1 MKSCINLYLQTE
13 YSLLS
18 SLIRVNDISDV
29 LKELEYDCCAI
40 CDDNMYGVLKFYN
53 TCINNNIKPII
64 GLKVTFKYENFE
76 SSLLLYA
83 MNNIGYQNLLKIS
96 SIKNLK
102 KDLFVIDDIAPYT
115 FNVLCVIPSIEND
128 SIKYLLNNSFDKA
141 DSVLYSYKQL
151 FNDLYL
157 GIDMQSSFLRK
168 NNETIVNFGKK
179 HNIKCVAINRTAYYR
194 DNDVNCYKILRSISL
209 NTKNYELKEEEYK
222 MSFLSNSEMGILFY
236 GYDQLLENTLE
247 IKNKCNV
254 NIKFDNY
261 KLPTYDISDSKQYL
275 EDLCK
280 MGLNKRLKQRQLLN
294 EQIDVN
300 VYKERLFYE
309 LDVIN
314 KMGFTD
320 YFLIVFDYVR
330 FAKTNDICVGPGRG
344 SAGGSLVSYCLGITE
359 IDPIKY
365 NLLFERFLNP
375 ERISMPD
382 IDVDFPDDRR
392 DDVIKYIGNRFG
404 VDRVAHI
411 NTFGTLKPRLAIRDV
426 ARVMELNENKLK
438 EVLKFIPQASGSG
451 LKEIISQ
458 SVYLQKLIE
467 NDDEINKLFEY
478 ALKIEDLPR
487 NCSTHAAGIIMAD
500 MPLNNYTALQDGIN
514 GLNQTQFEASDLE
527 QLGLVKMDVLGIRN
541 LSIIKNVINDV
552 KKTKNIDININ
563 NIPLNDSKVMDLLK
577 KGDTL
582 GIFQLESD
590 GVRKLL
596 IDMKC
601 SSLDDIV
608 NATSLYR
615 PGPMEM
621 IPLFIKR
628 KFGEKYELIHPDLK
642 DILDETYGIIVFQEQ
657 IMLIARKFAG
667 YSLGQADILR
677 RAISKKKID
686 LIKSE
691 REKFILNSVK
701 NGYPEEKAI
710 EIYNYI
716 EKFANYGFNKSHG
729 VAYGLIAYQMA
740 YLKTYHY
747 KSFMCALMTNN
758 IGSVN
763 SMMKYIMECKKNKID
778 VFIPNINISKKQ
790 FVYDEK
796 GLYYPLIG
804 INNIGEVV
812 VNELLMERDKNGLFK
827 NYDDFVSRT
836 NNILNKKQFTNLVH
850 AGALDCFNHSRKAM
864 VNMYETV
871 LQKMN
876 YIKTLGS
883 SIINTEFDD
892 EEYNFDE
899 ISLCEKESLGFN
911 LKYSS
916 FSRFVSLK
924 EKYNCVDLSNC
935 ELNKE
940 NRTIV
945 SFRSIR
951 VIKTKKNDEMAFVSL
966 FDDSMEIEGVLF
978 PLTYNKFKNFIK
990 TGQTYLITYKLENR
1004 NEKCQAIIESIY
1016 NLT

>member
-1 MKSCINLYLQTE
+1 MNNSINLYLQTE

-18 SLIRVNDISDV
+18 SLIRIKTLPNL
-29 LKELEYDCCAI
+29 LKELDYDCCAI
-40 CDDNMYGVLKFYN
+40 CDDEMYGVFKFYN
-53 TCINNNIKPII
+53 ECLNNNIKPII
-64 GLKVTFKYENFE
+64 GLKITFKYENFD

-83 MNNIGYQNLLKIS
+83 MNNVGYGNLLKIC
-96 SIKNLK
+96 SIKNLD
-102 KDLFVIDDIAPYT
+102 KDN
-115 FNVLCVIPSIEND
+115 FNINSLIGLTYGVLCVIPSFENEV
-128 SIKYLLNNSFDKA
+128 IKYYVNNSFDKA
-141 DSVLYSYKQL
+141 KQVLNNYKQL
-151 FNDLYL
+151 FSDLYL
-157 GIDMQSSFLRK
+157 GIDLQTNSSYKYINEFIK
-168 NNETIVNFGKK
+168 FSNNNNV
-179 HNIKCVAINRTAYYR
+179 KCVAINKTAYYQ
-194 DNDVNCYKILRSISL
+194 DNDVNAYKIVRSISL
-209 NTKNYELKEEEYK
+209 NSKNYELSEQEYK
-222 MSFLSNSEMGILFY
+222 MAFLSNVEMGLLFNNY
-236 GYDQLLENTLE
+236 KQLLDNTIE

-254 NIKFDNY
+254 TIEQGSY
-261 KLPTYDISDSKQYL
+261 KLPTFDIENSEQYL

-280 MGLNKRLKQRQLLN
+280 LGLNKRLSQKQKTLEKINVN
-294 EQIDVN
+294 E
-300 VYKERLFYE
+300 YKERLFYE
-309 LDVIN
+309 LNIIN

-375 ERISMPD
+375 ERVSMPD

-392 DDVIKYIGNRFG
+392 DDVIRYIGKSFG

-411 NTFGTLKPRLAIRDV
+411 NTFGTFKPRLAIRDV
-426 ARVMELNENKLK
+426 ARMSNLNDNKLK
-438 EVLKFIPQASGSG
+438 EIMKFIPQASGES
-451 LKEIISQ
+451 LKDIINDTEYIQRLIQSDEEIS
-458 SVYLQKLIE
+458 
-467 NDDEINKLFEY
+467 KLFEY

-500 MPLNNYTALQDGIN
+500 KPLNNYTALQLGIN

-552 KKTKNIDININ
+552 KEKYDIDIKIN
-563 NIPLNDSKVMDLLK
+563 NIPLNDPKVMSVLR

-601 SSLDDIV
+601 SSLNDIV

-621 IPLFIKR
+621 IPEFVKR
-628 KFGEKYELIHPDLK
+628 KFGEKYELVHPDLK

-667 YSLGQADILR
+667 YTLGQADILR
-677 RAISKKKID
+677 RAISKKKQE

-691 REKFILNSVK
+691 REKFIKASVK
-701 NGYPEEKAI
+701 NGYKEEKAI

-729 VAYGLIAYQMA
+729 VAYAIIAYQMA
-740 YLKTYHY
+740 YLKTYYY

-758 IGSVN
+758 IGGIN
-763 SMMKYIMECKKNKID
+763 STIKYVMECRKNKID
-778 VFIPNINISKKQ
+778 VLVPNINKSSRTY
-790 FVYDEK
+790 VYDDL
-796 GLYYPLIG
+796 GLYYPLLG
-804 INNIGEVV
+804 INNLGEVV
-812 VNELLMERDKNGLFK
+812 VNELLDERKKGLFAS
-827 NYDDFVSRT
+827 YDDFVGRT
-836 NNILNKKQFTNLVH
+836 SDIINKKQFINLVNS
-850 AGALDCFNHSRKAM
+850 GALDCFKHSRKSM
-864 VNMYETV
+864 VEMYDTV

-892 EEYNFDE
+892 EEYTFEE
-899 ISLCEKESLGFN
+899 ISFNEKEALGFN
-911 LKYSS
+911 LKYSH
-916 FSRFVSLK
+916 FVKYYSLK
-924 EKYNCVDLSNC
+924 TKYNCNDL
-935 ELNKE
+935 LNYNLNSINKS
-940 NRTIV
+940 IV
-945 SFRSIR
+945 VFRSIR
-951 VIKTKKNDEMAFVSL
+951 VIKTKKNDEMAFITMY
-966 FDDSMEIEGVLF
+966 DDSSELDGVLF
-978 PLTYNKFKNFIK
+978 PMTFIK
-990 TGQTYLITYKLENR
+990 YKNILEQNKTYLISYKVENR
-1004 NEKCQAIIESIY
+1004 NEKLQAVIDTIY
-1016 NLT
+1016 NLS

>member
-1 MKSCINLYLQTE
+1 MNNSINLYLQTE

-18 SLIRVNDISDV
+18 SLIRIKTLPNL
-29 LKELEYDCCAI
+29 LKELDYDCCAI
-40 CDDNMYGVLKFYN
+40 CDDEMYGVFKFYN
-53 TCINNNIKPII
+53 ECLNNNIKPII
-64 GLKVTFKYENFE
+64 GLKITFKYENFD

-83 MNNIGYQNLLKIS
+83 MNNVGYENLLKIC
-96 SIKNLK
+96 SIKNLD
-102 KDLFVIDDIAPYT
+102 KDN
-115 FNVLCVIPSIEND
+115 FNINSLIGLTYGVLCVIPSFENEV
-128 SIKYLLNNSFDKA
+128 IKYYVNNSFDKA
-141 DSVLYSYKQL
+141 KQVLNNYKQL
-151 FNDLYL
+151 FSDLYL
-157 GIDMQSSFLRK
+157 GIDLQTNSSYKYINEFIK
-168 NNETIVNFGKK
+168 FSNNNNV
-179 HNIKCVAINRTAYYR
+179 KCVAINKTAYYQ
-194 DNDVNCYKILRSISL
+194 DNDVNAYKIVRSISL
-209 NTKNYELKEEEYK
+209 NSKNYELSEQEYK
-222 MSFLSNSEMGILFY
+222 MAFLSKVEMGLLFNNY
-236 GYDQLLENTLE
+236 KQLLDNTIE

-254 NIKFDNY
+254 TIEQGSY
-261 KLPTYDISDSKQYL
+261 KLPTFDIENSKQYL

-280 MGLNKRLKQRQLLN
+280 LGLNKRLSQKQQVLEKFNVN
-294 EQIDVN
+294 E
-300 VYKERLFYE
+300 YKERLFYE
-309 LDVIN
+309 LNIIN

-375 ERISMPD
+375 ERVSMPD

-392 DDVIKYIGNRFG
+392 DDVIRYIGKRFG

-411 NTFGTLKPRLAIRDV
+411 NTFGTFKPRLAIRDV
-426 ARVMELNENKLK
+426 ARMSNLNDNKLK
-438 EVLKFIPQASGSG
+438 EIMKFIPQASGES
-451 LKEIISQ
+451 LKDIINNTEYIQRLIQSDEEIS
-458 SVYLQKLIE
+458 
-467 NDDEINKLFEY
+467 KLFEY

-500 MPLNNYTALQDGIN
+500 KPLNNYTALQLGIN

-552 KKTKNIDININ
+552 KEKYNIDIKIN
-563 NIPLNDSKVMDLLK
+563 NIPLNDPKVMNVLR
-577 KGDTL
+577 KGDAL

-601 SSLDDIV
+601 SSLNDIV

-621 IPLFIKR
+621 IPEFVKR

-667 YSLGQADILR
+667 YTLGQADILR
-677 RAISKKKID
+677 RAISKKKQE

-691 REKFILNSVK
+691 REKFIKASVK
-701 NGYPEEKAI
+701 NGYKEEKAI

-729 VAYGLIAYQMA
+729 VAYAIIAYQMA
-740 YLKTYHY
+740 YLKTYYY

-758 IGSVN
+758 IGGIN
-763 SMMKYIMECKKNKID
+763 STIKYVMECRKNKID
-778 VFIPNINISKKQ
+778 VLVPNINKSSRTY
-790 FVYDEK
+790 VYDDL
-796 GLYYPLIG
+796 GLYYPLLG
-804 INNIGEVV
+804 INNLGEVV
-812 VNELLMERDKNGLFK
+812 VNELLNERKKGLFAS
-827 NYDDFVSRT
+827 YDDFVGRT
-836 NNILNKKQFTNLVH
+836 SDIINKKQFINLVNS
-850 AGALDCFNHSRKAM
+850 GALDCFKHSRKSM
-864 VNMYETV
+864 VEMYDTV

-892 EEYNFDE
+892 EEYTFEE
-899 ISLCEKESLGFN
+899 ISFNEKEALGFN
-911 LKYSS
+911 LKYSH
-916 FSRFVSLK
+916 FAKYYSLK
-924 EKYNCVDLSNC
+924 TKYNCNDL
-935 ELNKE
+935 LNYNLNNINKS
-940 NRTIV
+940 IV
-945 SFRSIR
+945 IFRSIR
-951 VIKTKKNDEMAFVSL
+951 VIKTKKNDEMAFITMYDDTSE
-966 FDDSMEIEGVLF
+966 FDGVIF
-978 PLTYNKFKNFIK
+978 PMTFIK
-990 TGQTYLITYKLENR
+990 YKSILEQNKTYLISYKVENR
-1004 NEKCQAIIESIY
+1004 NEKLQAVIDTIY
-1016 NLT
+1016 NLS

>member
-1 MKSCINLYLQTE
+1 MNNSINLYLQTE

-18 SLIRVNDISDV
+18 SLIRIKTLPNL
-29 LKELEYDCCAI
+29 LKELDCDCCAI
-40 CDDNMYGVLKFYN
+40 CDDEMYGVFKFYN
-53 TCINNNIKPII
+53 ECLNNNIKPII
-64 GLKVTFKYENFE
+64 GLKITFKYENFD

-83 MNNIGYQNLLKIS
+83 MNNVGYGNLLKIC
-96 SIKNLK
+96 SIKNLD
-102 KDLFVIDDIAPYT
+102 KDN
-115 FNVLCVIPSIEND
+115 FNINSLIGLTYGVLCVIPSFENEV
-128 SIKYLLNNSFDKA
+128 IKYYVNNSFDKA
-141 DSVLYSYKQL
+141 KQVLNNYKQL
-151 FNDLYL
+151 FSDLYL
-157 GIDMQSSFLRK
+157 GIDLQTNSSYKYINEFIK
-168 NNETIVNFGKK
+168 FSNNNNV
-179 HNIKCVAINRTAYYR
+179 KCVAINKTAYYQ
-194 DNDVNCYKILRSISL
+194 DNDVNAYKIVRSISL
-209 NTKNYELKEEEYK
+209 NSKNYELSEQEYK
-222 MSFLSNSEMGILFY
+222 MAFLSKVEMGLLFNNY
-236 GYDQLLENTLE
+236 KQLLDNTIE

-254 NIKFDNY
+254 TIEQGSY
-261 KLPTYDISDSKQYL
+261 KLPTFDIENSKQYL

-280 MGLNKRLKQRQLLN
+280 LGLNKRLSQKQQVLEKFNVN
-294 EQIDVN
+294 E
-300 VYKERLFYE
+300 YKERLFYE
-309 LDVIN
+309 LNIIN

-375 ERISMPD
+375 ERVSMPD

-392 DDVIKYIGNRFG
+392 DDVIRYIGKRFG

-411 NTFGTLKPRLAIRDV
+411 NTFGTFKPRLAIRDV
-426 ARVMELNENKLK
+426 ARMSNLNDNKLK
-438 EVLKFIPQASGSG
+438 EIMKFIPQASGES
-451 LKEIISQ
+451 LKDIINNTEYIQRLIQSDEEIS
-458 SVYLQKLIE
+458 
-467 NDDEINKLFEY
+467 KLFEY

-500 MPLNNYTALQDGIN
+500 KPLNNYTALQLGIN
-514 GLNQTQFEASDLE
+514 GLYQTQFEASDLE

-552 KKTKNIDININ
+552 KEKYNIDIKIN
-563 NIPLNDSKVMDLLK
+563 NIPLNDPKVMNVLR

-601 SSLDDIV
+601 SSLNDIV

-621 IPLFIKR
+621 IPEFVKR

-667 YSLGQADILR
+667 YTLGQADILR
-677 RAISKKKID
+677 RAISKKKQE

-691 REKFILNSVK
+691 REKFIKASVK
-701 NGYPEEKAI
+701 NGYKEEKAI

-729 VAYGLIAYQMA
+729 VAYAIIAYQMA
-740 YLKTYHY
+740 YLKTYYY

-758 IGSVN
+758 IGGIN
-763 SMMKYIMECKKNKID
+763 STIKYVMECRKNKID
-778 VFIPNINISKKQ
+778 VLVPNINKSSRTY
-790 FVYDEK
+790 VYDDL
-796 GLYYPLIG
+796 GLYYPLLG
-804 INNIGEVV
+804 INNLGEVV
-812 VNELLMERDKNGLFK
+812 VNELLNERKKGLFAS
-827 NYDDFVSRT
+827 YDDFVGRT
-836 NNILNKKQFTNLVH
+836 SDIINKKQFINLVNS
-850 AGALDCFNHSRKAM
+850 GALDCFKHSRKSM
-864 VNMYETV
+864 VEMYDTV

-892 EEYNFDE
+892 EEYTFEE
-899 ISLCEKESLGFN
+899 ISFNEKEALGFN
-911 LKYSS
+911 LKYSH
-916 FSRFVSLK
+916 FAKYYSLK
-924 EKYNCVDLSNC
+924 TKYNCNDL
-935 ELNKE
+935 LNYNLNNINKS
-940 NRTIV
+940 IV
-945 SFRSIR
+945 IFRSIR
-951 VIKTKKNDEMAFVSL
+951 VIKTKKNDEMAFITMYDDTSE
-966 FDDSMEIEGVLF
+966 FDGVIF
-978 PLTYNKFKNFIK
+978 PMTFIK
-990 TGQTYLITYKLENR
+990 YKNILEQNKTYLISYKVENR
-1004 NEKCQAIIESIY
+1004 NEKLQAVIDTIY
-1016 NLT
+1016 NLS